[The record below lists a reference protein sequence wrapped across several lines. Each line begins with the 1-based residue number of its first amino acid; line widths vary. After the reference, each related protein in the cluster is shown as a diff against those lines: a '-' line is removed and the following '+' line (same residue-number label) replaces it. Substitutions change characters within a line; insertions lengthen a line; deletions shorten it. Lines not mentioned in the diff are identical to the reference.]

1 MVVEREFETVDMN
14 INMGPQHPST
24 HGVFRMV
31 LTVDGELVV
40 DLDSYIGYMHRG
52 NEKLPENQDYRQI
65 IGFMDRT
72 DYLAQMSCEWAYCDA
87 VEKLAGI
94 EIPERA
100 QYIRI
105 IMAEL
110 QRVASHCMFMGA
122 FGADVGSFG
131 TTFTYGFR
139 ERERI
144 QDLFEEVCGDR
155 LMYNYIRIGGVSMD
169 LPENFETRCRWVLSS
184 IHRGIEDLDGLLTSN
199 EIFLERTQEVGKI
212 SAEDAIDWG
221 LSGPMLRASGVPLD
235 LRIAEPY
242 AFYDRFDWQIATG
255 VAGDVFDRYMVRLQ
269 EMYQS
274 AKIVEQALEQI
285 QPGYVVAESLP
296 KNLRLGEGEIYNR
309 HETPRGE
316 WGVYILSKGGNKPW
330 RFKVRSPS
338 FSNLQALR
346 PMTIGSY
353 VADAVTILGSIDI
366 VLGDVDR

>member
-1 MVVEREFETVDMN
+1 
-14 INMGPQHPST
+14 
-24 HGVFRMV
+24 
-31 LTVDGELVV
+31 
-40 DLDSYIGYMHRG
+40 
-52 NEKLPENQDYRQI
+52 
-65 IGFMDRT
+65 
-72 DYLAQMSCEWAYCDA
+72 
-87 VEKLAGI
+87 
-94 EIPERA
+94 
-100 QYIRI
+100 
-105 IMAEL
+105 
-110 QRVASHCMFMGA
+110 
-122 FGADVGSFG
+122 
-131 TTFTYGFR
+131 
-139 ERERI
+139 
-144 QDLFEEVCGDR
+144 
-155 LMYNYIRIGGVSMD
+155 MYNYIRIGGVSMD